1 MYYIAL
7 WIIFQQI
14 LDLQDLDL
22 VCDPFG
28 MLTLVMPH
36 LEKMPG
42 VLTGLS
48 NLIHTGDTGHREM
61 NELLEV
67 GLLSQKIW

>member
-1 MYYIAL
+1 MYYIAFL
-7 WIIFQQI
+7 IIVQQI
-14 LDLQDLDL
+14 LYVQDLDL

-67 GLLSQKIW
+67 GLLSQKM

>member
-1 MYYIAL
+1 MYYKCFKL
-7 WIIFQQI
+7 LFKKI
-14 LDLQDLDL
+14 LDVQDLDL

-67 GLLSQKIW
+67 CLLSQKM